1 MHSTM
6 INILKILHQTKITK
20 ENLVHNLDIKEG
32 TLLKS
37 INAINTF
44 LRDLKLEEIRI
55 EKGIVKLEIK
65 KLSGV
70 KFLKK

>member
-32 TLLKS
+32 TL
-37 INAINTF
+37 F
-44 LRDLKLEEIRI
+44 
-55 EKGIVKLEIK
+55 
-65 KLSGV
+65 
-70 KFLKK
+70 